1 MRAANLVMGVL
12 FLFSAGLQF
21 NDPDPVAWAAI
32 YGAAAAV
39 CVWFAVGR
47 MRGRLARALAFAIA
61 TVALVWSGVIAART
75 SSHVGL
81 LQLFESWEMQNVAI
95 EERRETYG
103 LLIAGVW
110 MIVAGAFSR
119 RPHPV
124 AGHRPN

>member
-1 MRAANLVMGVL
+1 MRVANLVMGLL

-21 NDPDPVAWAAI
+21 NDPDPFAWVAI

-39 CVWFAVGR
+39 CGWFAVGR
-47 MRGRLARALAFAIA
+47 MRGRPARALAFAIA
-61 TVALVWSGVIAART
+61 AMALVWSGVIAART
-75 SSHVGL
+75 SSHAGL

-103 LLIAGVW
+103 LLIVGIW
-110 MIVAGAFSR
+110 MIVAGAFSH
-119 RPHPV
+119 RPRPV